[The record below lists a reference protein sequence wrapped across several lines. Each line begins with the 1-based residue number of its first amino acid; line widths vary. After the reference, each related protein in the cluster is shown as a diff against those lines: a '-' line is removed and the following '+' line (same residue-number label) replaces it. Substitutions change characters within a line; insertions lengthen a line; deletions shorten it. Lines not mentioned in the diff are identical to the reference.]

1 LAEKKTKNMKAII
14 YAGIG
19 LFSVASVYGVADYY
33 SSKKSGEL
41 KKLYVEEKEPV
52 AVPVAEE
59 KTVEVVPVKNVETT
73 AAKTKVVTAKVK
85 SPKKVRKVK
94 KTIRFENFS
103 RGRIKEPVVM
113 EDKIV
118 ERKN

>member
-1 LAEKKTKNMKAII
+1 MKAII

-41 KKLYVEEKEPV
+41 KKLYVEEKVSPPAPV
-52 AVPVAEE
+52 VEE
-59 KTVEVVPVKNVETT
+59 KTVEVIPVKNIETT
-73 AAKTKVVTAKVK
+73 ATETKVVKAKVK
-85 SPKKVRKVK
+85 SPKKVKKIK

-103 RGRIKEPVVM
+103 RGRIKEPVVI

-118 ERKN
+118 EKKN